1 MKIYIVSTVLLLIV
15 LLGACQSEQKAPLN
29 PNGDTELALLM
40 RAMFDEGM
48 NMKSAIAEGKHPKIK
63 IDFEDILTAEA
74 TEPEKAASDTYQ
86 AFAKS
91 YISIMESFEDKNA
104 NAEELYEAM
113 VSNCESCHK
122 ALCPG
127 PLVRIKKLKV

>member
-1 MKIYIVSTVLLLIV
+1 MKIFTVASVLFTIVI
-15 LLGACQSEQKAPLN
+15 LGACQSEQKAPLN
-29 PNGDTELALLM
+29 PNGDSELALLM

-48 NMKSAIAEGKHPKIK
+48 TMKSAIAEGKHPKVK
-63 IDFEDILTAEA
+63 IDFEDILTADA
-74 TEPEKAASDTYQ
+74 TEPEKAASDVYKAYAQ
-86 AFAKS
+86 S
-91 YISIMESFEDKNA
+91 YISIMEGFKDKNS
-104 NAEELYEAM
+104 NPEELYEAM